1 MAMAMAREATAWPAT
16 REPLGVNPTGTLPLT
31 WPPMRESDYY
41 GNRAA
46 HPLPRTDLGGPT
58 R

>member
-31 WPPMRESDYY
+31 WPPMRELDS
-41 GNRAA
+41 
-46 HPLPRTDLGGPT
+46 
-58 R
+58 